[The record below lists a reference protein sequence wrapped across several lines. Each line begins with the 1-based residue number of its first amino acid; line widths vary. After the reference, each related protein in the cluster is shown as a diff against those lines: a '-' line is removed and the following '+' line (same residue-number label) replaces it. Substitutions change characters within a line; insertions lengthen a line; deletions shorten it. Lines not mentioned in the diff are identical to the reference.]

1 MWSEWVDEGNFASRF
16 WPRAAA
22 VAERVRLSII
32 LFVSHVDMLIHPHCI
47 SQAALKQA
55 QKEFDLEKYL
65 LVVTKPVMLLF
76 FSLSCVRDMYGC
88 ISTPQSWNL
97 FFEHFQTC
105 LFCLYLCVRL
115 LMAFQLLSNDLL
127 AGWLTD
133 LAHACRG
140 GHLNRRRPLT
150 TFVVACIRSR
160 AN

>member
-55 QKEFDLEKYL
+55 QKEFDLKKYL

-76 FSLSCVRDMYGC
+76 FFFILRARHVRLHQHATKLEFVLRALS
-88 ISTPQSWNL
+88 NL
-97 FFEHFQTC
+97 FV
-105 LFCLYLCVRL
+105 LFVFVR
-115 LMAFQLLSNDLL
+115 AFIDGLPTALE
-127 AGWLTD
+127 
-133 LAHACRG
+133 
-140 GHLNRRRPLT
+140 
-150 TFVVACIRSR
+150 
-160 AN
+160 